1 MSAACLPNNAT
12 SISGLWG
19 GGLGEGGRVREEGG
33 DGEGEVGAEE
43 GGLPIAAVTDLRDG

>member
-12 SISGLWG
+12 SISGPW
-19 GGLGEGGRVREEGG
+19 GEGGRGGREEKKGRGG
-33 DGEGEVGAEE
+33 GVE

>member
-19 GGLGEGGRVREEGG
+19 EGGLGEREEMEGRVG
-33 DGEGEVGAEE
+33 